1 MARLASKY
9 KGKKGMSLVQ
19 WDDKYIVGN
28 EVIDRDHKALFA
40 LINDFYDVFQESNRR
55 RDIAVVLTKLVEYAE
70 SHFQREEAIMAANGY
85 PVLEEHHLFHTK
97 LYESIY
103 QLNDRLES
111 DPAPLDRQT
120 IAFLKN
126 WLSDHIMQEDQKLGE
141 YLRQRQGA

>member
-1 MARLASKY
+1 MQDWV
-9 KGKKGMSLVQ
+9 GFMSSYL
-19 WDDKYIVGN
+19 D
-28 EVIDRDHKALFA
+28 L
-40 LINDFYDVFQESNRR
+40 
-55 RDIAVVLTKLVEYAE
+55 
-70 SHFQREEAIMAANGY
+70 NGY